1 MKRFKIKNT
10 SGEIIFS
17 AECVSLGACVE
28 LAVQQSIS
36 LSGADLSGAV
46 LPRANLFGVNLA
58 GVNLTGANLA
68 GANLAGANLSGA
80 NLSGANLHHA
90 NLSGANLADTNLHYA
105 DLFGANLAGADLTGA
120 KYGKEVPL
128 ECTPLM
134 LQGTKY
140 DIIIMD
146 RHIKIG
152 CKLYSHTEW
161 ESFSTE
167 QIAQMDDGALT
178 WWKAWKM
185 TVLNLSRLHQ
195 QHIADS

>member
-1 MKRFKIKNT
+1 MKRFKIKNI

-17 AECVSLGACVE
+17 AECASLADCVE

-80 NLSGANLHHA
+80 NLSGANL
-90 NLSGANLADTNLHYA
+90 ADTNLHYA
-105 DLFGANLAGADLTGA
+105 DLFGANLAGAVLTGA